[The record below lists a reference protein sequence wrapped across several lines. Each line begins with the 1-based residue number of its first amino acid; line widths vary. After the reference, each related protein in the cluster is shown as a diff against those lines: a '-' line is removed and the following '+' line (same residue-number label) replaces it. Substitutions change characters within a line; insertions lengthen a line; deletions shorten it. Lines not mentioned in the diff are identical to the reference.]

1 VIRPL
6 LGITLGE
13 DERQPGFVR
22 LREDYV
28 RSVVRAGAVAVALPP
43 CPPGEVGAILDRLDG
58 VVLSGGADVDQSLYG
73 ETPHP
78 RLRRVD
84 RARDDFELALVRG
97 ALDRDLPI
105 LAICR
110 GHQVLNVATGGTL
123 VQDLPSVVAGGE
135 RHDCAEPRTRRVH
148 AVDVRPGTLLSRAVG
163 EGPVS
168 VNSIHHQA
176 VARLGPG
183 LVASA
188 HCTDDG
194 VVEGIEMPGR
204 RFVVGVQ
211 WHPESFWGAADSFQ
225 PLFDAHAEACRAPAP
240 AGSR

>member
-1 VIRPL
+1 VSPLL
-6 LGITLGE
+6 LGITLG
-13 DERQPGFVR
+13 DDDRQPGFLR

-28 RSVVRAGAVAVALPP
+28 RSVERAGALAVALPP
-43 CPPGEVGAILDRLDG
+43 CPPGEVGAMLDRLDG
-58 VVLSGGADVDQSLYG
+58 LVLSGGADVDPALYG
-73 ETPHP
+73 EAAHL

-84 RARDDFELALVRG
+84 RSRDEFELALVRET
-97 ALDRDLPI
+97 LRRDLPL

-135 RHDCAEPRTRRVH
+135 RHDCAEPRDRRVH
-148 AVDVRPGTLLSRAVG
+148 PVDVRPGTRLSRAVG
-163 EGPVS
+163 EGTLL

-188 HCTDDG
+188 HCPDDG

-211 WHPESFWGAADSFQ
+211 WHPESFWADPDSFQ
-225 PLFDAHAEACRAPAP
+225 PLFDAHAEACRSLAR
-240 AGSR
+240 AGAR